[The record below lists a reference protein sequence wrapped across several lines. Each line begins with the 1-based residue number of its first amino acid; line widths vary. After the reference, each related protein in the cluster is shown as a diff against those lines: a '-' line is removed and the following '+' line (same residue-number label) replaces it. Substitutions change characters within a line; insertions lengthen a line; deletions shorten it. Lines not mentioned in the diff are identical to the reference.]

1 MSREGPPLETLL
13 RRLAETPADFLAEPR
28 IGAAGSVN
36 VAAVVS
42 DTLRDLG
49 LPPADAQ
56 TLAVFQP
63 ASAREHRNRL
73 SIVLIICWLLHDPA
87 FAERPD
93 ASRTVELLSDGAQ
106 ALAPYVQAPKLVS
119 DPDRRE
125 ELARTALD
133 RLGLRP
139 AGESEAQAQ
148 DRLTTVSSAGRSK
161 VISAARAAEERAR
174 QIREALA
181 RKAAE
186 EAADKA
192 TRE

>member
-1 MSREGPPLETLL
+1 MTRPGPALETLL

-36 VAAVVS
+36 VAAVVA

-49 LPPADAQ
+49 LPTPDAK
-56 TLAVFQP
+56 TLAAFQP
-63 ASAREHRNRL
+63 ANAREHRNRL
-73 SIVLIICWLLHDPA
+73 GIVLVACWLLHDPA

-93 ASRTVELLSDGAQ
+93 VERIIDLLTDGAQ

-125 ELARTALD
+125 ELARYALD
-133 RLGLRP
+133 RLDMRP

-148 DRLTTVSSAGRSK
+148 DRLTTISSAARAK
-161 VISAARAAEERAR
+161 VVSAARAAEERAR